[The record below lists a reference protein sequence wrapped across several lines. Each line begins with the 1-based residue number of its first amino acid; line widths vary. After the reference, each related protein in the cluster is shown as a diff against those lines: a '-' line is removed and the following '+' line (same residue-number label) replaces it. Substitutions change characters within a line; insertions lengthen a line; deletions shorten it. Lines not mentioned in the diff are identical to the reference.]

1 MPRGITKS
9 KPVDRGGF
17 EFWMCSCGFEL
28 QDKSQDKKR
37 AKLIQKLHAKKC
49 SGEKKYTID
58 EMKARNLQKTHQ
70 KKSAI
75 CGVDGGAR
83 NIVSF
88 GESDGVKREPEKF
101 FNLKEFEK
109 SLEEEQKKFEKEKEE
124 IKNK

>member
-1 MPRGITKS
+1 MPRGITS
-9 KPVDRGGF
+9 RKPTDRGGF
-17 EFWMCSCGFEL
+17 EFWMCSCGYEL
-28 QDKSQDKKR
+28 QDTSANGMR

-49 SGEKKYTID
+49 SGEKKYTVD
-58 EMKARNLQKTHQ
+58 EMKQRNLKKSHQ

-83 NIVSF
+83 NIVSY
-88 GESDGVKREPEKF
+88 GEADGVKREPEKF

-109 SLEEEQKKFEKEKEE
+109 SLEEDAKLFEKQKEE